1 MTKGILRD
9 VSYEIDKFEMDY
21 YNEEKKG
28 LWEEVTED
36 LDKIDDTV
44 QDDLRNRK
52 NIDPERVAEK
62 IEISLANA
70 RCEVD
75 DMESIAVQNG
85 LVRSKHLQNLMLAA
99 GIRNTLDTENW
110 YDPDIDHVE
119 VKVPWY
125 FENNLIEKLYLK
137 YHKTRIHECFDTM
150 NRYLV
155 SEYSDNPGI
164 DDDRGIYCFWKEIEE
179 LWEEVEGEETLSNH
193 YHDSDDY
200 WDHDID
206 PKECKNLPDFFQK
219 RIKAKIK
226 EKKEKERIVLEQAKK
241 DKEKE
246 EELEIMRANKHK
258 LRKYM
263 SIEEF
268 SNQQRGSVYLFID
281 VKQKFAKSKK
291 LPFGVLYIG
300 ESRNFNN
307 RFAAYAHKNGDSYSV
322 LEKRLIRKFPK
333 ISKSEIKKFVK
344 DPEQC
349 KLRVITNKKLSD
361 SRYRLWCERRLIIK
375 CQPLLNLK
383 SRT

>member
-155 SEYSDNPGI
+155 DDKSDY
-164 DDDRGIYCFWKEIEE
+164 RGSYVFWKEIEE